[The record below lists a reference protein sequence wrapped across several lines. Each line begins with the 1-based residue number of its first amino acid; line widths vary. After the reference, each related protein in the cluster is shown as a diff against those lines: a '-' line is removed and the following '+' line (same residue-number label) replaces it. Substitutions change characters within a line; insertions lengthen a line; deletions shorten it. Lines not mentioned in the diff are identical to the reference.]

1 MEGDKPGDLQ
11 YLKTKGTGL
20 KKFASVYVLG
30 INNILILEV
39 MMMIRMYP
47 FYFGCNK
54 FVPK

>member
-1 MEGDKPGDLQ
+1 MEGGKPGDLQ

-30 INNILILEV
+30 INNILVLEV